1 MWKCAAATHSRVTKH
16 LVAGAT
22 HSAHV
27 PWPNIRFMPLAIFLP
42 LFGEP
47 MRWPRL
53 LYHCRHVFYSLR
65 TGLYVQ
71 VSIIM
76 ILRAVLTSSIIS
88 LHTILVRQQL
98 TPLHLVYILRILY
111 LFSILILLTSR
122 SQNCVA
128 TASQFFENTIRTDS
142 KVQLPLPRRKSVSQ
156 LSTGNPC
163 FHPPDPRA
171 AVFSFQKQTLRKYS
185 LRGALT
191 SLPTDSLLHPG
202 WKTFLSLY
210 PGVDSS
216 SFRGNQGPISTARYV
231 AASSHNGVATRSCI
245 SDS

>member
-1 MWKCAAATHSRVTKH
+1 MSVWMCGGLATHSRVTKH
-16 LVAGAT
+16 FVAGAT
-22 HSAHV
+22 YSAHV
-27 PWPNIRFMPLAIFLP
+27 PWPNIRFMPLAIFHHFSVNPCADLDYYTTVDMFSYYF
-42 LFGEP
+42 L
-47 MRWPRL
+47 
-53 LYHCRHVFYSLR
+53 H

-76 ILRAVLTSSIIS
+76 IFRPLVTYVDRLLAIDPFSSRLHIENFVVHSLFWFFLPRDLKIALLQLRNF
-88 LHTILVRQQL
+88 
-98 TPLHLVYILRILY
+98 LRM
-111 LFSILILLTSR
+111 LLEQIAKFNYR
-122 SQNCVA
+122 YQ
-128 TASQFFENTIRTDS
+128 
-142 KVQLPLPRRKSVSQ
+142 RRKSVSQ

-185 LRGALT
+185 LRRALT

-231 AASSHNGVATRSCI
+231 AASSRNGVATTSCI
-245 SDS
+245 FDS

>member
-1 MWKCAAATHSRVTKH
+1 
-16 LVAGAT
+16 
-22 HSAHV
+22 
-27 PWPNIRFMPLAIFLP
+27 
-42 LFGEP
+42 

-53 LYHCRHVFYSLR
+53 LYYCRHAFYSLR
-65 TGLYVQ
+65 TGLYLSGINNHDPSGRPYIVHNI
-71 VSIIM
+71 VTCDTRSP
-76 ILRAVLTSSIIS
+76 ATDPSSS
-88 LHTILVRQQL
+88 R
-98 TPLHLVYILRILY
+98 LY
-111 LFSILILLTSR
+111 LFSILILLTSQ
-122 SQNCVA
+122 SENCDA

-185 LRGALT
+185 LRRALT

-216 SFRGNQGPISTARYV
+216 SFHGNQGPISTARYV
-231 AASSHNGVATRSCI
+231 AASSHNGVATKSCI
-245 SDS
+245 FDS